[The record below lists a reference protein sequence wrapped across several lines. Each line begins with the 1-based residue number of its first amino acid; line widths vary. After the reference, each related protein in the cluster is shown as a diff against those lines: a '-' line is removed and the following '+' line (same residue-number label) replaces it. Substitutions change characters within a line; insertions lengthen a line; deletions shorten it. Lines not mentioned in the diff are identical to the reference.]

1 MSVKINSEIG
11 RHTSFRSICVM
22 GASANSLEEARAR
35 LKRIKRSTG
44 VQKAEEAIAPQ
55 RKAEANALAVQQ
67 KADAAT
73 KTDQAKSHHK
83 RI

>member
-1 MSVKINSEIG
+1 
-11 RHTSFRSICVM
+11 M
-22 GASANSLEEARAR
+22 GASANSLEEARAH

-55 RKAEANALAVQQ
+55 WKAEANALAVQQ

-73 KTDQAKSHHK
+73 KTDQTKSHHK